1 MSSRGEVQLVPRVV
15 TVYKH
20 RMRSTKEA
28 VGQVQRPS
36 LARTS
41 LKQALPI
48 RVAIRRGGVG
58 EKFVFFLKELDS
70 SKRNGLSS
78 AVASR
83 VRVDRARN
91 SILQFSNFLSLFLSS
106 IVCFFQSCLICI
118 ERGRWRTVGISRIIE
133 GILSSSRD

>member
-83 VRVDRARN
+83 ADRARN

-133 GILSSSRD
+133 GILLSSRD